1 MESVRLGTL
10 TIVLGVMQVTHDALA
25 EVPAADALTEGGEN
39 PSEQRCTFLE
49 LALALAGSLDVA
61 AISMLY
67 KALKPALQVCI
78 CCPPCCKTVLPGNV
92 PGLLDFCADSSLLHS
107 SVEYV
112 QQHTVHVVEVA

>member
-10 TIVLGVMQVTHDALA
+10 TIVPGVMQVTQDALA

-67 KALKPALQVCI
+67 KALKPALQVRI
-78 CCPPCCKTVLPGNV
+78 CCPPCCRTVPGNV
-92 PGLLDFCADSSLLHS
+92 PRLLDFCADLSLLYS

-112 QQHTVHVVEVA
+112 QQHTVNVVEVA